1 MVGSIWL
8 TGDQAITT
16 ADLNADGRPDLLAFS
31 KDPGEVY
38 ASLNLGR
45 GRFRAPLVFP
55 AGVSG
60 VLASGDVN
68 GDGRVDALAIGQLAG
83 TFTPGIWVAAHLNRG
98 RGAFRPPIVSTGIEG
113 QATGFGVSSV
123 AIADVNHDGKLD
135 IVGGVD
141 FIFPQAAHLFVLLGN
156 GDGSFG
162 PATMYGTGDFHAATQ
177 SMAVGDV
184 NGDGNLD
191 IVGHTW
197 LNIATLL
204 GNGDGTF
211 GPPLTSATGGRDQPV
226 TEIADITGDG
236 VPDVVSAVVTGTP
249 DFAESKVMVHK
260 GLGNGLFLTVQTTII
275 ESNVLTGDSADLNGD
290 GRPDV
295 EVAGAGGF
303 DSGVS
308 GTFVFLTALH
318 QLTAPVYYPEVGGPL
333 GDVNNDGTP
342 DLLVQTSKCAVAM
355 LNAGDGTFD
364 TVVCLG
370 IEGRDDSSGAGLSSA
385 GAVADFTGDARN
397 DVLARTQ
404 YGNRLPALFLYAT
417 SR

>member
-1 MVGSIWL
+1 
-8 TGDQAITT
+8 
-16 ADLNADGRPDLLAFS
+16 
-31 KDPGEVY
+31 
-38 ASLNLGR
+38 
-45 GRFRAPLVFP
+45 
-55 AGVSG
+55 VSG

-197 LNIATLL
+197 AQHRHAPWKRRRDVRSAADIRHRRTGPAGHRDRRHHGRRRAGRRLCRGHGDAGLCREQ
-204 GNGDGTF
+204 GDGAQ
-211 GPPLTSATGGRDQPV
+211 GAGERPV
-226 TEIADITGDG
+226 LD
-236 VPDVVSAVVTGTP
+236 
-249 DFAESKVMVHK
+249 
-260 GLGNGLFLTVQTTII
+260 
-275 ESNVLTGDSADLNGD
+275 
-290 GRPDV
+290 RPDDDHRI
-295 EVAGAGGF
+295 EC
-303 DSGVS
+303 
-308 GTFVFLTALH
+308 
-318 QLTAPVYYPEVGGPL
+318 
-333 GDVNNDGTP
+333 P
-342 DLLVQTSKCAVAM
+342 D
-355 LNAGDGTFD
+355 
-364 TVVCLG
+364 
-370 IEGRDDSSGAGLSSA
+370 R
-385 GAVADFTGDARN
+385 
-397 DVLARTQ
+397 
-404 YGNRLPALFLYAT
+404 
-417 SR
+417 